1 MANAE
6 AEAETKPLLDGDI
19 HDPKNAERYATLAQ
33 LPDSCAA
40 SADCLERQRKV
51 YEEYDVFSPAMID
64 GIIKQLRSY
73 NDRTLRQEIE
83 GKEMMMENLFASTST
98 ADKTKHLSKL

>member
-1 MANAE
+1 MQNAM
-6 AEAETKPLLDGDI
+6 
-19 HDPKNAERYATLAQ
+19 
-33 LPDSCAA
+33 LPWLSCLIAVP
-40 SADCLERQRKV
+40 RQRKV

-83 GKEMMMENLFASTST
+83 GKEMMME
-98 ADKTKHLSKL
+98 KLVRQYFHCG